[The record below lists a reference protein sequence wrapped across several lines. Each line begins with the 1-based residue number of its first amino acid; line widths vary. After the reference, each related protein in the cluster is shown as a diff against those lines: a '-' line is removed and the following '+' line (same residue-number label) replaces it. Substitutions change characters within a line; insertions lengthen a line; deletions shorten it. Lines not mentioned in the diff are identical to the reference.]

1 MKTSSADGA
10 KWTSCIDGVMLIS
23 TRARRRIE
31 RLENSGR
38 LKYVPEKA
46 VGPSRH
52 AIILHANIHFNELC
66 IFTLFLKEKEAA
78 RSKQDV
84 KVWFSPEQLEG
95 TS

>member
-23 TRARRRIE
+23 TRE
-31 RLENSGR
+31 TV
-38 LKYVPEKA
+38 KYVPEKA
-46 VGPSRH
+46 VGPCRH

-84 KVWFSPEQLEG
+84 KVWFNPEQLEG